1 MGKEVESAN
10 ATNSILLLVDDFPVL
25 PDRRRTMTNDCC
37 KVLFK
42 PQNDYPADK
51 LVDHRMEQYKLY
63 LEMAD
68 RISARRQT
76 ANSYFLTLN
85 TVLLSL
91 VSYLSLG
98 TEQKK
103 WYWLV
108 AIAGIVLSY
117 MWYRLI
123 RSYRD
128 LNSAKFKVIHEI
140 EAMLPMA
147 PYDAEWEA
155 VGRGKAPELYL
166 PFTHVEIYVPWV
178 FLILHV
184 AVVLQC
190 ITWDNV
196 SAFLTKT

>member
-1 MGKEVESAN
+1 MTKHYR
-10 ATNSILLLVDDFPVL
+10 DVL
-25 PDRRRTMTNDCC
+25 FTDTND
-37 KVLFK
+37 
-42 PQNDYPADK
+42 YSADK
-51 LVDHRMEQYKLY
+51 LADHRIEQYKIY

-91 VSYLSLG
+91 VSYISLG

-108 AIAGIVLSY
+108 AIVGIVLSY

-123 RSYRD
+123 RSYKD
-128 LNSAKFKVIHEI
+128 LNTAKFKVIHEI
-140 EAMLPMA
+140 EAKLPMA

-155 VGRGKAPELYL
+155 VGRGKAPDLYL
-166 PFTHVEIYVPWV
+166 PFTHIEIYVPWV
-178 FLILHV
+178 FLGLHAIVILECISWDK
-184 AVVLQC
+184 VL
-190 ITWDNV
+190 D
-196 SAFLTKT
+196 FFTKTAT

>member
-1 MGKEVESAN
+1 
-10 ATNSILLLVDDFPVL
+10 
-25 PDRRRTMTNDCC
+25 MTENFREA
-37 KVLFK
+37 LFTA
-42 PQNDYPADK
+42 QDDYPADK
-51 LVDHRMEQYKLY
+51 LADHRMEQYKLY

-68 RISARRQT
+68 RISSRRQT

-123 RSYRD
+123 RSYKN

-140 EAMLPMA
+140 EAKLPMA

-155 VGRGKAPELYL
+155 IGRGKAPELYL

-178 FLILHV
+178 FITLHA

-190 ITWDNV
+190 IPWDKV
-196 SAFLTKT
+196 LALSTKT